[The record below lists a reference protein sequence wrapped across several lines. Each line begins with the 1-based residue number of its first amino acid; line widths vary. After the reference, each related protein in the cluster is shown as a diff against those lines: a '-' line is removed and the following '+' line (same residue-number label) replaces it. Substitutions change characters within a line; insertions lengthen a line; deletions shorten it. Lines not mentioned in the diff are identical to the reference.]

1 MSIRFPPVPCAQR
14 GLTLIELIIFMVV
27 ISVGIAGILSVMN
40 ITTKS
45 SADPAV
51 RKQSIVFAEAILEE
65 VLAKEYRNP
74 AVGGYT
80 ETDTVNCSSRTSYD
94 DVDDY
99 ACFNGS
105 TAAKTITGDE
115 TFGGAGAISGLA
127 GLSATVDVSGE
138 LTINGAPMKRV
149 RVTVRGGAETL
160 PPLVGYRG
168 NY

>member
-65 VLAKEYRNP
+65 VLAKEYAPNS
-74 AVGGYT
+74 GY
-80 ETDTVNCSSRTSYD
+80 DTTVSANCDAPERALCD
-94 DVDDY
+94 DVNDY
-99 ACFNGS
+99 TCFNGS

-127 GLSATVDVSGE
+127 GLSATVGVSDV
-138 LTINGAPMKRV
+138 TINGAQMKRV
-149 RVTVRGGAETL
+149 SVTVTGGAETL